1 MQYLMTQE
9 EFNEVL
15 ERRIQLIRMQLEQ
28 KRDEYANNNN
38 VLRNFNEAARVMDNE
53 PKEAL
58 MGMYVKHHVSVMDFV
73 RSNVAPDP
81 AKVQEKIGDMI
92 NYLILLEALLHQEW
106 SDFDELPF

>member
-1 MQYLMTQE
+1 MSQD

-38 VLRNFNEAARVMDNE
+38 VLRNFNEASRVMNNE

-73 RSNVAPDP
+73 RGNTAPEP
-81 AKVQEKIGDMI
+81 AKVREKIGDMI
-92 NYLILLEALLHQEW
+92 NYLILLEALLQEEW
-106 SDFDELPF
+106 NEYEALPF